1 MSQQGKNRWLL
12 VWYLSKHVAA
22 AWMCSCQLVQNIPI
36 KTSATCMFFY
46 SFLSWNPPMNLETR
60 RNTGSTGGWCHWEA
74 PPNWAAVSA
83 AAIPSKHDLNLTIGN
98 YWKEMQVAHGHLS
111 HTHFLFFLDSTWLH
125 YIEPDS
131 QWLGGLSWPSLKWNV
146 LWYYMILYDTIRY
159 YIYIGLYRQ

>member
-60 RNTGSTGGWCHWEA
+60 RNMGSTGGWCHWEA

-83 AAIPSKHDLNLTIGN
+83 AAIPSKHDLDLTIGN
-98 YWKEMQVAHGHLS
+98 WKEMQVAHGHLS
-111 HTHFLFFLDSTWLH
+111 HTHFLFFFGLH
-125 YIEPDS
+125 MTPLYWTRFSMI
-131 QWLGGLSWPSLKWNV
+131 GGSFLAVLEMKCSL
-146 LWYYMILYDTIRY
+146 ILYDTIWY
-159 YIYIGLYRQ
+159 YIYIYELRTIFVT

>member
-83 AAIPSKHDLNLTIGN
+83 AAIPSKHDLDLTIGN

-111 HTHFLFFLDSTWLH
+111 HTHFLFFFWTPHDSTILNQILNDWGVF
-125 YIEPDS
+125 P
-131 QWLGGLSWPSLKWNV
+131 GRPWNEMFFDTI
-146 LWYYMILYDTIRY
+146 WYYTILYI
-159 YIYIGLYRQ
+159 